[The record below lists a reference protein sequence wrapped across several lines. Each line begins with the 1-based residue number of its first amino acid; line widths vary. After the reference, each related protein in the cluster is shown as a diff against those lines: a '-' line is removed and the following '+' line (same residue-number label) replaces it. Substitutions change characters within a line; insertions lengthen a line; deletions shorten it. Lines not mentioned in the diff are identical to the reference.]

1 MNKNAYYDI
10 LMAEVNRSV
19 TYRVF
24 GLDRFDEGQRVF
36 LHSHP
41 RLTRLF
47 CFDRDY
53 ILYTPSEYERMKY
66 FIDETEWRDERID
79 TILKKKE

>member
-1 MNKNAYYDI
+1 MT
-10 LMAEVNRSV
+10 EVTVSV
-19 TYRVF
+19 AYRVF
-24 GLDRFDEGQRVF
+24 GLERFDEGQRVF

-41 RLTRLF
+41 RITRWF

>member
-10 LMAEVNRSV
+10 LMAEVIKSV
-19 TYRVF
+19 AYRVF
-24 GLDRFDEGQRVF
+24 GLERFDEGQRVF

-41 RLTRLF
+41 RLTRCF

>member
-10 LMAEVNRSV
+10 LMAEVTGSV
-19 TYRVF
+19 AYRVF
-24 GLDRFDEGQRVF
+24 GLERFDEGQRVF

-41 RLTRLF
+41 RLTRRF
-47 CFDRDY
+47 CFDRNN

-66 FIDETEWRDERID
+66 FVEETQWRDERID
-79 TILKKKE
+79 EIIS

>member
-10 LMAEVNRSV
+10 LMAEVTGSV
-19 TYRVF
+19 AYRVF
-24 GLDRFDEGQRVF
+24 GLERFDEGQRVF

-41 RLTRLF
+41 RMTRRF
-47 CFDRDY
+47 CFDRNN

-66 FIDETEWRDERID
+66 FVEETQWRDERID
-79 TILKKKE
+79 EIIS

>member
-1 MNKNAYYDI
+1 MNKNSYYDI
-10 LMAEVNRSV
+10 LMTEVTVSV
-19 TYRVF
+19 AYRVF
-24 GLDRFDEGQRVF
+24 GLERFDEGQRVF

-41 RLTRLF
+41 RITRWF